1 MKLQPCVVA
10 LAFVALVT
18 SLAAAFAPG
27 GAAYT
32 KRVDTA
38 LLSEPRMMSNA
49 VAHLTYAKKL
59 KVEDVQGAWLKVSDG
74 RQSGWVFGG
83 NLAEAKPSE
92 TRGLDG
98 LPIAA
103 SETSAST
110 AARPL
115 TVVSTQYSERHG
127 LATAASDLDWLL
139 HHSSLSTDDI
149 RAYLQAQKKGEYR

>member
-1 MKLQPCVVA
+1 MKRTPCFVA
-10 LAFVALVT
+10 LALVAGAA
-18 SLAAAFAPG
+18 SLFGAFAPG
-27 GAAYT
+27 SAAYT

-38 LLSEPRMMSNA
+38 LLSEPKMLASS

-59 KVEDVQGAWLKVSDG
+59 KVETVQGPWLKVNDG

-83 NLAEAKPSE
+83 NLTEDKPSE
-92 TRGLDG
+92 VRGLDG

-103 SETSAST
+103 SETSAAT

-139 HHSSLSTDDI
+139 HESTVSADDV
-149 RAYLQAQKKGEYR
+149 RGYLEAQKKGEYR